1 MARGWVIV
9 GTNVREGFAERL
21 KLALDEAGYSVRQ
34 KKTLGTLFLVTPQ
47 AVSKWLA
54 GEAMPSAVRSHT
66 VAEKLGVRRA
76 WLIDNELPMRSHAAD
91 MAETGHDYAAQEGIS
106 LSSEEFRILA
116 NLRKLPKA
124 SRSLVEQLV
133 QTLAQHQQK
142 KSKTG

>member
-1 MARGWVIV
+1 V

-21 KLALDEAGYSVRQ
+21 KIALDEAGYSIRQ
-34 KKTLGTLFLVTPQ
+34 KKTLGTLFSVTPQ

-54 GEAMPSAVRSHT
+54 GEAMPSAIRARA

-76 WLIDNELPMRSHAAD
+76 WLIDNELPMRGHTAGMA
-91 MAETGHDYAAQEGIS
+91 AETGHNYASQESIS

-116 NLRKLPKA
+116 NFRKLPKS

-133 QTLAQHQQK
+133 QALVQPQQK
-142 KSKTG
+142 KSK